1 MQLHAERVQEWQAY
15 LASKGTS
22 SDARMPAWASRYFS
36 ESDLAPSHFGMRKGA
51 EMAFHNLPGSMH
63 GMNNTGFV
71 SEAWGGY
78 GQHGHTSGRAVQ
90 RNLQESSC
98 SSKPLTNMLNVS
110 SGNLST
116 PLMSAEGFDV
126 GYVSVKVAFRG
137 KVRGSTVAPTLF

>member
-1 MQLHAERVQEWQAY
+1 MQLHAERVQDWQAY
-15 LASKGTS
+15 LASKDTS
-22 SDARMPAWASRYFS
+22 SDAHMPAWASRYFS
-36 ESDLAPSHFGMRKGA
+36 ASDLAPSHFGLRKGA
-51 EMAFHNLPGSMH
+51 EMAFRNLPGNMH
-63 GMNNTGFV
+63 GMNINSFA

-78 GQHGHTSGRAVQ
+78 GQQGHTSGRAVH
-90 RNLQESSC
+90 RNLQESC

-137 KVRGSTVAPTLF
+137 KVRGSTMTPTIF